1 MGLLVEIFGWLG
13 SVAVLLA
20 YWLISTERVKSTSI
34 FYQGLNLGGSICLI
48 MNTAY
53 YHAYPS
59 TLVNGVW
66 SLIAIFTLIQLRRSA
81 RRPSLEA

>member
-1 MGLLVEIFGWLG
+1 MALLVEIFGWLG

-20 YWLISTERVKSTSI
+20 YWLISTERVKSTSV
-34 FYQGLNLGGSICLI
+34 FYQGLNLVGSICLI

-59 TLVNGVW
+59 TLVNAVW
-66 SLIAIFTLIQLRRSA
+66 SLIAIFTLIQLGRTA
-81 RRPSLEA
+81 RRRSLEA